1 MAAINLPSNLAF
13 SFVMW
18 TRIQKANNFASTIP
32 LRSEHAWIK
41 RNEKIRE
48 IIFFIRFGFYKK
60 NN

>member
-32 LRSEHAWIK
+32 LRSLSSITTAK
-41 RNEKIRE
+41 MMGRSFN
-48 IIFFIRFGFYKK
+48 FFH
-60 NN
+60 